1 MLAGIVGYPLGH
13 SLSPVI
19 HNAGFSALGLDVHYE
34 AWPTPPDALPA
45 AVARVRDPDILGLSV
60 TIPHKQTVTALL
72 DEIDPT
78 AAAIGSVNTVV
89 KRDSRLI
96 GYNTDKDG
104 FIRPLRRAGCD
115 PAGLRALVLG
125 VGGSERAVAYGLVE
139 AGVASIALAG
149 RRPERVEDAAAHL
162 DATAPRPTKVERV
175 AWTDAALARAAA
187 AANLIVNCTPI
198 GMRHTAEE
206 HESPLPAS
214 ALRPGVWVYDI
225 VYNPLETV
233 LLRLARKAGCHAVAG
248 LEMLVYQ
255 AAAQQVLWTGRE
267 PPVDIMLKAAAAALA
282 KRE

>member
-1 MLAGIVGYPLGH
+1 MLAGIIGYPLGH

-19 HNAGFSALGLDVHYE
+19 HNAGFDALGLDVRYE
-34 AWPTPPDALPA
+34 AWPTPPDELAA
-45 AVARVRDPDILGLSV
+45 AVERVRAPDFLGMSV
-60 TIPHKQTVTALL
+60 TIPHKQAVMALL

-78 AAAIGSVNTVV
+78 ATAIGSVNTVV
-89 KRDSRLI
+89 KRDGRLA

-104 FIRPLRRAGCD
+104 FMRPLRRAGCD

-149 RRPERVEDAAAHL
+149 RHLERVEEAAVHL
-162 DATAPRPTKVERV
+162 ETTARRRLPIERV
-175 AWTDAALARAAA
+175 PWTDDALTRAAA
-187 AANLIVNCTPI
+187 AADLIVNCTPV

-206 HESPLPAS
+206 HESPLPAA
-214 ALRPGVWVYDI
+214 ALRAGVWVYDI
-225 VYNPLETV
+225 VYNPLDTV

-248 LEMLVYQ
+248 LEMLVDQ

-267 PPVDIMLKAAAAALA
+267 PPVDIMFAAAEAVLA
-282 KRE
+282 ERE